1 MCGDVFILNSVE
13 YFDTHGGLANSC
25 LNIAVVDAFYFKVM
39 LIFIVRRLWQKLVT
53 QNQLITCK
61 LGIRPRF
68 IFVHVALVASGRI

>member
-13 YFDTHGGLANSC
+13 YFDTLGGLANSC

-53 QNQLITCK
+53 QNQLITGK